1 MAVGGPGRSWP
12 VDDLDDRKGGSAQK
26 LWGQAQTGQAVA
38 ESGVLYFGPGDVL
51 IRTRSANEWTGSDF
65 TRPTDRPVREIDFLG
80 RHCWEVELAPPSYK
94 PAPIQLVV
102 DVATGTVLEPGRCF
116 PRSPDATANW

>member
-1 MAVGGPGRSWP
+1 MLPNAP
-12 VDDLDDRKGGSAQK
+12 
-26 LWGQAQTGQAVA
+26 TGIIPWNARLTNYPWLYNHVA
-38 ESGVLYFGPGDVL
+38 RLSGTCHFGPGDVL

>member
-1 MAVGGPGRSWP
+1 MQSLVTSGKYN
-12 VDDLDDRKGGSAQK
+12 LDGVQLDKPARLSYV
-26 LWGQAQTGQAVA
+26 VA
-38 ESGVLYFGPGDVL
+38 
-51 IRTRSANEWTGSDF
+51 SDF
-65 TRPTDRPVREIDFLG
+65 IYVSTLPNRAIGPSVHRFIG
-80 RHCWEVELAPPSYK
+80 RYK